1 MLVVGSSLRIGG
13 RLVTLSAGNGDGCSS
28 LLCLVRCNWSTL
40 RWVLACFVGTNVG
53 LATGRYS
60 GSSLPCLYRTPH
72 ALHSVARPF
81 GPSLHCGV
89 SDDPQC
95 WHLFPLFAGHGAEG
109 ASLLDRLLFF
119 FFEGF
124 LGRCTDEGASGSQ
137 MGLSGGEL
145 MTGLSCRESVT
156 EHSAGRHSGSN
167 LPFLYLM
174 PQAVQ
179 TSLRPID
186 PSIHKGGSDDPQCKQ
201 LVPGRGAGAGAASV
215 LGGILSVADFLTR

>member
-1 MLVVGSSLRIGG
+1 M
-13 RLVTLSAGNGDGCSS
+13 
-28 LLCLVRCNWSTL
+28 
-40 RWVLACFVGTNVG
+40 
-53 LATGRYS
+53 GRYS

-124 LGRCTDEGASGSQ
+124 LGRCTDGGASGSQ

-167 LPFLYLM
+167 LPFLYRM

-179 TSLRPID
+179 TSLRLID

-201 LVPGRGAGAGAASV
+201 LVPGRGAGAASV